1 MFALAV
7 ASLILRL
14 MELCQTVWQVWF
26 ADDAAAAA
34 TCEWLNQAMVGCIVC
49 QLHPHFAY
57 NPMHPRLSFL

>member
-34 TCEWLNQAMVGCIVC
+34 TCERI
-49 QLHPHFAY
+49 
-57 NPMHPRLSFL
+57 